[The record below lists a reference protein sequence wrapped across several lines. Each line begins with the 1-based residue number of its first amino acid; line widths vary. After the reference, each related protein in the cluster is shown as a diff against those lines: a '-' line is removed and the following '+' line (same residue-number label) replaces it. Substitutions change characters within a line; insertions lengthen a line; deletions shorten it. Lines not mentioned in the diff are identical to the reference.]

1 VVIDR
6 KDDKLFRN
14 QFPYFQEGNI
24 LKQEMLENLRDYPRN
39 FFDIY
44 FQNYSNGIINGINL
58 AVKDDCI
65 FIDQGIVK
73 FNGKI
78 YILDKINKIKCVNS
92 NKELLIKVKFSKSK
106 DEGNFKIHTGEIFL
120 EENINLAQ
128 DELELGRFKLREGAT
143 LRAIYNQFSDFATEY
158 NTINIINVKYAN
170 LNKYTLH
177 PLIVRNFANKLL
189 QESEGDYLDIAFSM
203 SSLNSRIAN
212 RDVIINYLS
221 RKLNLVRK
229 DYTNLDIYKYMQR
242 VIKGLSGNGRKKSK
256 VENGPSKIIVD

>member
-1 VVIDR
+1 
-6 KDDKLFRN
+6 
-14 QFPYFQEGNI
+14 
-24 LKQEMLENLRDYPRN
+24 
-39 FFDIY
+39 
-44 FQNYSNGIINGINL
+44 
-58 AVKDDCI
+58 
-65 FIDQGIVK
+65 
-73 FNGKI
+73 
-78 YILDKINKIKCVNS
+78 
-92 NKELLIKVKFSKSK
+92 
-106 DEGNFKIHTGEIFL
+106 
-120 EENINLAQ
+120 
-128 DELELGRFKLREGAT
+128 LELGRFKLREGAT